1 MNINEALSIIPRS
14 IISLATLFA
23 ATKLLGKKQISELSI
38 FDYTI
43 GISIGNFTSEMI
55 LVIES
60 QMINGIVAI
69 LVFGIVGY
77 LISYLSRKSIIFRRK
92 IFGVPTII
100 IENGNLVYDSLKR
113 LNIDLN
119 DFLEEARISG
129 YFNIEDIAYAIMEA
143 NGKISFLAKAPLQNP
158 TNKDLNIKTSPATLP
173 ANIIIDSKLMIENI
187 DKTNKS
193 RSWFIKKLKE
203 KGYKSYENILLATYH
218 NNTIYIQEKTN
229 KKITNSTL
237 E

>member
-14 IISLATLFA
+14 LISLATLFA

-38 FDYTI
+38 FDYAI

-55 LVIES
+55 LVVES
-60 QMINGIVAI
+60 QIINGVIAI

-77 LISYLSRKSIIFRRK
+77 LMSYTSRKSIIFRRK

-100 IENGNLVYDSLKR
+100 LENGNIIYDSLKR
-113 LNIDLN
+113 LNIDIN

-143 NGKISFLAKAPLQNP
+143 NGKISFLAKSPNQTP
-158 TNKDLNIKTSPATLP
+158 TKKDLNVKSPPATLP

-193 RSWFIKKLKE
+193 RNWFIKKLKE
-203 KGYKSYENILLATYH
+203 QGYATYENILLATYH
-218 NNTIYIQEKTN
+218 NNMIYIQEKNN